1 MRPRR
6 RCRWIAAVLPLLA
19 FAPVALAGQ
28 QGTIRGQIV
37 ERESLAPLANATVQV
52 ADTEIG
58 ALSDQQGRFS
68 LSVPAGTHQVRV
80 TLIGYET
87 AVRSVTVGAGET
99 VETTVRMN
107 VSTLELGGIT
117 VTTLAARET
126 RREELGTDIE
136 SLNAEVAVDRGAVT
150 SFSDLL
156 NARATG
162 VSIDASSGEA
172 GTASKVRVRGQVSL
186 TQSNT
191 PLVYLDGVRVS
202 NATGT
207 GPGAIDFGDGP
218 TISRLDDINPR
229 DIASVEVIKG
239 PTAAA
244 LYGAE
249 AASGV
254 LVLTTKSGST
264 GEPRF
269 SLTAEQGFK
278 NDHTEYPD
286 NFYNLTA
293 NTGRTDIDAP
303 ELQQWRPVLNEVT
316 GEVFLRDNPL
326 ENPHTDPFE
335 KGFTGDYTLSLR
347 GGSDDVTYY
356 GSGGFRT
363 DDGVLPNNKAE
374 RVTARGNL
382 SARLSDD
389 LEFSFSSGFM
399 RNEVRYN
406 GSGRSALGMLT
417 SAMAGLPLFSFGR
430 APDGGAG
437 DCMATLLFGLD
448 EGLCTG
454 RQGNL
459 TANFDELA
467 TIENSQEVFRFIP
480 SAQFRFSPTDW
491 FSNRLTFGLDYAQ
504 TQDRNLV
511 PLDPDRPFGT
521 ESEGLI
527 IDNRTS
533 SLITTLDYAGTVTA
547 ALSEDLSS
555 STTAGFQL
563 FGSETELV
571 GCEGNGFSAPNAIA
585 CDAAL
590 TFSGV
595 SNRVEINEVG
605 GFLQE
610 QLSYRDYLFAT
621 GAVRIDDISSLGE
634 NEGLIVSPSVNLSA
648 VLSSMPF
655 WNVEAVNNL
664 RLRFAFGTAAQ
675 SPAPFA
681 AARTFRPVRLTDE
694 SGNELPGVSL
704 LDPGNP
710 DLKAEENREFEA
722 GFDAGFME
730 NRLALKLTYF
740 DNTLTDGILSRRVAP
755 STGFSGPQFINIG
768 EVTNHGIEASLNA
781 LVMNREDVRWDVTF
795 QLSTQDS
802 KITDLGGLAPI
813 LLGAQVDGM
822 LHEGFAPGSYY
833 GPLIVDAERD
843 EDGSIVPG
851 SVEFAPGNLD
861 ISGRPN
867 FRFFGR
873 PDPTNMQSLSTTVT
887 LFDRLRLFTLFDRS
901 AGHRKMND
909 TQGTRTPFIQNIS
922 GSRQF
927 ALRQAE
933 STPEIQA
940 AMELDIADAAQV
952 FVHDADFVKWR
963 EVTVQYDLPE
973 RLLGSVIPVNRA
985 SLSLGARNL
994 ATITDY
1000 PGLDPELSVGGG
1012 RDDFTS
1018 GDFFEQPPPRS
1029 FWGRLSLVF

>member
-1 MRPRR
+1 MRLRR
-6 RCRWIAAVLPLLA
+6 RFGWIAAILPLLVPS
-19 FAPVALAGQ
+19 FVLGQ
-28 QGTIRGQIV
+28 QGTIRGQVV
-37 ERESLAPLANATVQV
+37 ERESLAPLATATVQIV
-52 ADTEIG
+52 DADIG
-58 ALSDQQGRFS
+58 ALTDQQGRYS
-68 LSVPAGTHQVRV
+68 LQVPAGTHEVQVS
-80 TLIGYET
+80 LIGYET
-87 AVRSVTVGAGET
+87 TVQSVTVEAGET
-99 VETTVRMN
+99 AELTVRMN
-107 VSTLELGGIT
+107 ISTLQLGEIT

-136 SLNAEVAVDRGAVT
+136 SLNAEVAVDRGAVS

-156 NARATG
+156 NARVTG

-191 PLVYLDGVRVS
+191 PLVYLDGVRIS

-207 GPGAIDFGDGP
+207 GPGAIDFGGGP

-229 DIASVEVIKG
+229 DLASVEVIKG

-254 LVLTTKSGST
+254 LVLTTRSGSS

-269 SLTAEQGFK
+269 RLTAQQGFK
-278 NDHTEYPD
+278 NDHTDYPN

-303 ELQQWRPVLNEVT
+303 ELQQWRPVLNEAT

-326 ENPHTDPFE
+326 ENPHTNPFE
-335 KGFTGDYTLSLR
+335 KGFTGDYALSVQ
-347 GGSDDVTYY
+347 GGNEDVTFY
-356 GSGGFRT
+356 GSGGYRT
-363 DDGVLPNNKAE
+363 EDGVLPNNKME
-374 RVTARGNL
+374 RVTARGNMR
-382 SARLSDD
+382 AQLSDVLD
-389 LEFSFSSGFM
+389 LSLNSGFT

-406 GSGRSALGMLT
+406 GSGRSALGILT
-417 SAMAGLPLFSFGR
+417 NAMAGLPLFSFGR
-430 APDGGAG
+430 SGGRTG
-437 DCMATLLFGLD
+437 DCMATVLFELD
-448 EGLCTG
+448 QSLCTA

-459 TANFDELA
+459 TANFDKLA
-467 TIENSQEVFRFIP
+467 TIDNSQEVFRFIP
-480 SAQFRFSPTDW
+480 SLQLQYRPADW
-491 FSNRLTFGLDYAQ
+491 FSNRLRIGLDYFQ

-547 ALSEDLSS
+547 SISEDLNS

-595 SNRVEINEVG
+595 SNRVEINEIG

-655 WNVEAVNNL
+655 WDVEAMNNL
-664 RLRFAFGTAAQ
+664 RVRLAFGTAAQ

-681 AARTFRPVRLTDE
+681 AARTFQPVRLTDA

-710 DLKAEENREFEA
+710 DLKAEQNQEFEA
-722 GFDAGFME
+722 GFDAGFMD

-755 STGFSGPQFINIG
+755 STGFSGPQFVNIG
-768 EVTNHGIEASLNA
+768 EVTNQGIEASLNA
-781 LVMNREDVRWDVTF
+781 LVTNRDDVRWDVTF
-795 QLSTQDS
+795 QVSTQDS
-802 KITDLGGLAPI
+802 EITDLGGLAPI

-833 GPLIVDAERD
+833 GPLITSAERD
-843 EDGSIVPG
+843 ENGEIIPG
-851 SVEFAPGNLD
+851 SVEFAEGNLD

-873 PDPTNMQSLSTTVT
+873 PDPTNTQSLSTTLT
-887 LFDRLRLFTLFDRS
+887 LFDRLRIYTLFDRA
-901 AGHRKMND
+901 AGHQKMDD

-933 STPEIQA
+933 SSPEMQA

-952 FVHDADFVKWR
+952 FVHDADYIKWR

-973 RLLGSVIPVNRA
+973 HTLGSVLPVDRTSVA
-985 SLSLGARNL
+985 IGARNL

-1012 RDDFTS
+1012 RDNFTS
-1018 GDFFEQPPPRS
+1018 GDFFEQPPPRT
-1029 FWGRLSLVF
+1029 FWARVSLVF

>member
-1 MRPRR
+1 MRPLRR
-6 RCRWIAAVLPLLA
+6 FRWIAAFLPLLVPS
-19 FAPVALAGQ
+19 FLVGQ
-28 QGTIRGQIV
+28 QGTIRGQVV
-37 ERESLAPLANATVQV
+37 EREGLAPLANATVQV
-52 ADTEIG
+52 VDEETG
-58 ALSDQQGRFS
+58 ALTDQQGRFS
-68 LSVPAGTHQVRV
+68 LQVPAGTHQIRV

-87 AVRSVTVGAGET
+87 AVRSASVEAGDTEELT
-99 VETTVRMN
+99 IRLN
-107 VSTLELGGIT
+107 VSTLQLGEIT

-136 SLNAEVAVDRGAVT
+136 SLNAQVAVDKGAVS

-162 VSIDASSGEA
+162 VSIAASSGEA

-191 PLVYLDGVRVS
+191 PLVYLDGIRVS

-254 LVLTTKSGST
+254 LVLTTRSGSS

-293 NTGRTDIDAP
+293 NTGRTDLDAA
-303 ELQQWRPVLNEVT
+303 ELQQWRPVLNSAT
-316 GEVFLRDNPL
+316 GDVFLRDNPL
-326 ENPHTDPFE
+326 ENPHTDPFG
-335 KGFTGDYTLSLR
+335 KGFTGDYNVSVR
-347 GGSDDVTYY
+347 GGSEDVTYY

-363 DDGVLPNNKAE
+363 DGGVLPNNEAE
-374 RVTARGNL
+374 RVTARGNMQ
-382 SARLSDD
+382 AELSDV
-389 LEFSFSSGFM
+389 LELSFNSGFV

-406 GSGRSALGMLT
+406 GSGRSALGVMT
-417 SAMAGLPLFSFGR
+417 NAMGGLPEFSFGTT
-430 APDGGAG
+430 PDGGAG
-437 DCMATLLFGLD
+437 DCMATVLSGLD
-448 EGLCTG
+448 ESLCVG

-459 TANFDELA
+459 TANFDKLA
-467 TIENSQEVFRFIP
+467 SIENSQEVFRFIP
-480 SAQFRFSPTDW
+480 SAQLRYSPADW
-491 FSNRLTFGLDYAQ
+491 LSNRLTMGLDYAQ
-504 TQDRNLV
+504 TRDRNLI

-527 IDNRTS
+527 IDNRTTA
-533 SLITTLDYAGTVTA
+533 LITTLDYASTA
-547 ALSEDLSS
+547 TASLSDDLSS
-555 STTAGFQL
+555 STTAGVQL
-563 FGSETELV
+563 FSSETELV

-610 QLSYRDYLFAT
+610 QLNYRDYLFAT
-621 GAVRIDDISSLGE
+621 GAIRLDDISSLGE
-634 NEGLIVSPSVNLSA
+634 NEGLIISPSVNLSA

-655 WNVEAVNNL
+655 WNVEAINNL

-710 DLKAEENREFEA
+710 DLKAEQNREFEA
-722 GFDAGFME
+722 GFDAGFMD
-730 NRLALKLTYF
+730 NRLALKVTYF

-755 STGFSGPQFINIG
+755 STGFSGPQFVNIG
-768 EVTNHGIEASLNA
+768 EVTNQGVEASLNA
-781 LVMNREDVRWDVTF
+781 LVTNRDDIRWDVTF
-795 QLSTQDS
+795 QFSTQDS
-802 KITDLGGLAPI
+802 QITDLGGLAPI

-833 GPLIVDAERD
+833 GPLITDAERD
-843 EDGSIVPG
+843 DDGSIIPA
-851 SVEFAPGNLD
+851 SVEFAAGNLD

-867 FRFFGR
+867 YRFFGR

-887 LFDRLRLFTLFDRS
+887 LFDRLRFFTLFDRS
-901 AGHRKMND
+901 AGHQKMDD
-909 TQGTRTPFIQNIS
+909 TQGTRTPFIQGIS

-927 ALRQAE
+927 AMRQVE
-933 STPEIQA
+933 SSPEIQA
-940 AMELDIADAAQV
+940 AMEMDIADGAQV
-952 FVHDADFVKWR
+952 FVHDADFIKWR
-963 EVTVQYDLPE
+963 EVTLQYDLPE
-973 RLLGSVIPVNRA
+973 RWLGSVLPVNRA
-985 SLSLGARNL
+985 SVTLGARNL

-1018 GDFFEQPPPRS
+1018 GDFFEQPPPRA
-1029 FWGRLSLVF
+1029 FWARLSLVF